1 MSLIE
6 VKHLRKEYP
15 NITPLKDVNAYVDRG
30 EVISIIGPS
39 GTGKSTFLR
48 CLNRLET
55 PTSGQILVDGQD
67 MCAPDVNLDLMRR
80 KMGMVFQSFNL
91 FDHLLVAENI
101 MLGPTRLL
109 GMGKQ
114 EAYELSLKLLKQVGL
129 KDKALNYPRELSG
142 GQKQRVA
149 IARGLA
155 MSPDILLFD
164 EPTSAL
170 DPTMVS
176 EVLSVMKNLAER
188 GFSSL
193 LTNLIRPVF
202 SMILSQLFAVGAVV
216 PAFWAMEFTV
226 VCFALSCAVLFMKFL
241 KSSLLET
248 LMNLLMSFSIIV
260 FRKSS
265 MVLSPERKSGLRP
278 LNITE
283 KGLSVGMCSASS
295 SLMLRPEN
303 RRIPRKLFSLSIF
316 GSSISGVAI
325 IIHLPLSPLD
335 FSTKYRTALTI
346 AGSSSMSFMIAP
358 SGKARRKV
366 LGEFLARLKVALS

>member
-15 NITPLKDVNAYVDRG
+15 NIVPLKDVNAYVDKG

-55 PTSGQILVDGQD
+55 PTSGQILVDGVD
-67 MCAPDVNLDLMRR
+67 MCAPDVDLDAMRR

-114 EAYELSLKLLKQVGL
+114 EAYDLSLELLAQVGL

-155 MSPDILLFD
+155 MNPEILLFD

-176 EVLSVMKNLAER
+176 EVLSVMKNLASR
-188 GFSSL
+188 GLTMLVVTHEMRFARDASTRVFYMDRGELWEAGPPEQIFEHPKRQETYDFIFRVGSWEWTINDLDYDYPALEASLASFCQRQFLSRRISNDLQLTVEEATSHFLIPAARRHNITDPEIRYSISVGEGGDEAQVRIDCTKMRAAGIDLDELTAHGDTISSALLHEL
-193 LTNLIRPVF
+193 LTSPTYE
-202 SMILSQLFAVGAVV
+202 SGTMTC
-216 PAFWAMEFTV
+216 TV
-226 VCFALSCAVLFMKFL
+226 A
-241 KSSLLET
+241 
-248 LMNLLMSFSIIV
+248 
-260 FRKSS
+260 
-265 MVLSPERKSGLRP
+265 
-278 LNITE
+278 
-283 KGLSVGMCSASS
+283 
-295 SLMLRPEN
+295 
-303 RRIPRKLFSLSIF
+303 
-316 GSSISGVAI
+316 
-325 IIHLPLSPLD
+325 
-335 FSTKYRTALTI
+335 
-346 AGSSSMSFMIAP
+346 
-358 SGKARRKV
+358 
-366 LGEFLARLKVALS
+366 

>member
-6 VKHLRKEYP
+6 VHHLRKEFGSVV
-15 NITPLKDVNAYVDRG
+15 PLKDVNAYVDQG

-67 MCAPDVNLDLMRR
+67 MCAPDVDLDAMRR

-101 MLGPTRLL
+101 MLGPTHLL
-109 GMGKQ
+109 GLGKQ
-114 EAYELSLKLLKQVGL
+114 EAYDRALELLAQVGL

-155 MSPDILLFD
+155 MDPQILLFD

-176 EVLSVMKNLAER
+176 EVLSVMKNLASR
-188 GFSSL
+188 GLTMLVVTHEMRFARDVSS
-193 LTNLIRPVF
+193 RVF
-202 SMILSQLFAVGAVV
+202 YMDKGELWEAGPPQQIFEHPQRKETYDFIFRVRNWEWSINDVDYDF
-216 PAFWAMEFTV
+216 PAMEASLQTF
-226 VCFALSCAVLFMKFL
+226 CERQFL
-241 KSSLLET
+241 GRRIANGCHLAIEELVSQHLIPAARARGIANPELR
-248 LMNLLMSFSIIV
+248 F
-260 FRKSS
+260 
-265 MVLSPERKSGLRP
+265 VLSIGEGGNQAQLEVDCSRLALAGVNIHAVQDASDDISSTILR
-278 LNITE
+278 NVTSE
-283 KGLSVGMCSASS
+283 LSVTEAGI
-295 SLMLRPEN
+295 LRC
-303 RRIPRKLFSLSIF
+303 
-316 GSSISGVAI
+316 AI
-325 IIHLPLSPLD
+325 
-335 FSTKYRTALTI
+335 
-346 AGSSSMSFMIAP
+346 G
-358 SGKARRKV
+358 
-366 LGEFLARLKVALS
+366 

>member
-15 NITPLKDVNAYVDRG
+15 NATPLKDVNAFVDRG

-55 PTSGQILVDGQD
+55 PTSGQIIVDGQD
-67 MCAPDVNLDLMRR
+67 MCAPDVDLDVMRR

-109 GMGKQ
+109 GMSKQ
-114 EAYELSLKLLKQVGL
+114 EAYDRSLELLAQVGL

-155 MSPDILLFD
+155 MNPEILLFD

-176 EVLSVMKNLAER
+176 EVLSVMKDLASR
-188 GFSSL
+188 GLTMLVVTHEMRFARDASTRVFYMDRGELWEAGPPEQIFEDPKRPETYDFIFRVRGWSWEIPDLDYDFHAMMGSL
-193 LTNLIRPVF
+193 RTFCARQFLGHRFANKCQMVVEEIVSQLLVPMASAHGLTNPDF
-202 SMILSQLFAVGAVV
+202 
-216 PAFWAMEFTV
+216 
-226 VCFALSCAVLFMKFL
+226 K
-241 KSSLLET
+241 
-248 LMNLLMSFSIIV
+248 LM
-260 FRKSS
+260 
-265 MVLSPERKSGLRP
+265 
-278 LNITE
+278 
-283 KGLSVGMCSASS
+283 LSVPEGGDRASLEIDITACVAAGIATKGIWSVEDEISAAMIQTMTSEQS
-295 SLMLRPEN
+295 VEGGILRCVIE
-303 RRIPRKLFSLSIF
+303 S
-316 GSSISGVAI
+316 
-325 IIHLPLSPLD
+325 
-335 FSTKYRTALTI
+335 
-346 AGSSSMSFMIAP
+346 
-358 SGKARRKV
+358 
-366 LGEFLARLKVALS
+366 